1 MRFAEDSVRGR
12 FIEKGDVMNIKRIL
26 APVDFSDVSQQSVD
40 AAASLASQLGAS
52 VVVLHAVEPVYFAG
66 TMFGPEINVPH
77 LVEEQRRAAK
87 SAMETMLARLEKRQI
102 SATGLVETGI
112 PQDMILKTAKS
123 KKCDL
128 IVMGTH
134 GRSGVT
140 HLLLGSVAE
149 KVVRSATCPVMT
161 VRVTEPKKRDAAAK
175 KSAAKKR

>member
-1 MRFAEDSVRGR
+1 MKV
-12 FIEKGDVMNIKRIL
+12 NRIL
-26 APVDFSDVSQQSVD
+26 APVDFSEVSQYSLD

-52 VVVLHAVEPVYFAG
+52 VVILHSVEPVYFAG

-87 SAMETMLARLEKRQI
+87 SAMETMLKRMEKKGVR
-102 SATGLVETGI
+102 AVGMVETGV
-112 PQDMILKTAKS
+112 PQDVILKTAAA

-140 HLLLGSVAE
+140 HMLLGSVAE
-149 KVVRSATCPVMT
+149 KIVRSATCPVLT
-161 VRVTEPKKRDAAAK
+161 VRAPEAGKRTAGGAK
-175 KSAAKKR
+175 ARGKRGG

>member
-1 MRFAEDSVRGR
+1 MKVS
-12 FIEKGDVMNIKRIL
+12 RIL
-26 APVDFSDVSQQSVD
+26 APVDFSEVSQESLD

-52 VVVLHAVEPVYFAG
+52 VVVLHVVEPVYFAG

-77 LVEEQRRAAK
+77 LAEEQRRAAK
-87 SAMETMLARLEKRQI
+87 SAMETMLARLAKKGVP
-102 SATGLVETGI
+102 ATGLVETGI
-112 PQDMILKTAKS
+112 PQDTILNAASS

-149 KVVRSATCPVMT
+149 KIVRSSTCPVLT
-161 VRVTEPKKRDAAAK
+161 VRSTAKPKKVASKAK
-175 KSAAKKR
+175 PAKKR

>member
-1 MRFAEDSVRGR
+1 MKV
-12 FIEKGDVMNIKRIL
+12 KRIL
-26 APVDFSDVSQQSVD
+26 APVDFSEVSHQSLD
-40 AAASLASQLGAS
+40 EATSLAGQLGAS
-52 VVVLHAVEPVYFAG
+52 VVILHAVEPVYFAG

-87 SAMETMLARLEKRQI
+87 SAMEKMLGRLQKKGI
-102 SATGLVETGI
+102 AATGLVETGI
-112 PQDMILKTAKS
+112 PQDVILKTAEAKN
-123 KKCDL
+123 CDL

-149 KVVRSATCPVMT
+149 KIVRSAKCPVLT
-161 VRVTEPKKRDAAAK
+161 VRAKEPKKGVGAVR

>member
-1 MRFAEDSVRGR
+1 MKV
-12 FIEKGDVMNIKRIL
+12 KRIL
-26 APVDFSDVSQQSVD
+26 APVDFSEVSQQSLD

-52 VVVLHAVEPVYFAG
+52 VVILHAVEPVYFAG

-87 SAMETMLARLEKRQI
+87 SAMETMLARMKKKEVPAI
-102 SATGLVETGI
+102 GLVETGI
-112 PQDMILKTAKS
+112 PQDVVLKVAAD
-123 KKCDL
+123 KKCDM

-149 KVVRSATCPVMT
+149 KIVRSATCPVLT
-161 VRVTEPKKRDAAAK
+161 VRAKEPKKRPSAKAA
-175 KSAAKKR
+175 STPKRPA